1 MRRVTAG
8 AAISIALA
16 GVIAVAVVSLLR
28 PKPADDGGL
37 PADCGTTPAAYH
49 TGSIVDWPGSDDS
62 ASKTAGHASAS
73 HFARVRFDSG
83 RMVLAYNA
91 TLARPA
97 PGTRIVVSEIRCV
110 HRTIYVLT
118 ELGAPAAPAPATD
131 TKGATRAQ

>member
-1 MRRVTAG
+1 MRRVSAA
-8 AAISIALA
+8 AAISIALV

-49 TGSIVDWPGSDDS
+49 SGTIVDWPGSGGS
-62 ASKTAGHASAS
+62 ASNAPDSTSAG

-91 TLARPA
+91 TPARPA

-110 HRTIYVLT
+110 HRTIHLLT
-118 ELGAPAAPAPATD
+118 ELGAPAAPSD
-131 TKGATRAQ
+131 SKGATRAH